1 MATLTINTEQE
12 YEVAIKR
19 IEELWGALP
28 FTEGYKELNELVS
41 AAEAWEMVH
50 YPIEGVGLG

>member
-28 FTEGYKELNELVS
+28 FTEQYKELNELVS
-41 AAEAWEMVH
+41 AAETWEMVH